1 MDDLNKTIK
10 YLAIVLVLLTGAV
23 FFFTAGLGTGLYIAR
38 ASQIAVI
45 PTADLAPTATVQQLL
60 TPQLTCAL
68 PSTPTG
74 IAVETP
80 AATPSPT
87 PMLLATA
94 TPSPTPMIDG
104 AATERVNFDIFWE
117 AWDLL
122 WDDFYGELPAES
134 ELPYEAIRGVLSSTG
149 DPYTAFLD
157 PVQADIART
166 DMSGSFEGIGATVRL
181 RPDGQFEIVEP
192 LAGYPALA
200 AGVRAGD
207 VIIEVDGT
215 DLAGMNIYEAISLIR
230 GPAGTKVKLLLQ
242 REGIDEP
249 FIIEIER
256 ARIELAVVEYKM
268 LDNHIAYVRLNDFGQ
283 TATDKLEEALREVLA
298 DDPAGLIFDLRGNPG
313 GYLSVAV
320 EVASQFVGDG
330 PILFERFKDG
340 QERPYNAIS
349 GGLALDVPLV
359 VLVNGGSASAS
370 EIVAGAIQDAER
382 GILIGTTTL
391 GKGSVQAVHT
401 LSDGSQLR
409 VTIARWFTPNGRAIH
424 EQGLQPDI
432 EVKITEEDLQA
443 ERDPQLERAV
453 EYLVKQSK

>member
-1 MDDLNKTIK
+1 MNDISKTIK
-10 YLAIVLVLLTGAV
+10 YLAIILALMAGAV
-23 FFFTAGLGTGLYIAR
+23 FFYAAGLGTGLYVAR
-38 ASQIAVI
+38 ASQIVVVQI
-45 PTADLAPTATVQQLL
+45 TATASTLDLAPTATPLPPPP
-60 TPQLTCAL
+60 TPVGTSA
-68 PSTPTG
+68 G
-74 IAVETP
+74 TP
-80 AATPSPT
+80 AATQTPIPLPETTATQLPT
-87 PMLLATA
+87 PAT
-94 TPSPTPMIDG
+94 DG
-104 AATERVNFDIFWE
+104 NETERVNFDIFWE
-117 AWDLL
+117 AWGLL
-122 WDDFYGELPAES
+122 QGDFYGDLPAES
-134 ELPYEAIRGVLSSTG
+134 ELPYAAIRGVLSSTG

-157 PVQADIART
+157 PMQADITRT

-192 LAGYPALA
+192 LAGYPAIT

-207 VIIEVDGT
+207 IILEVNGI
-215 DLAGMNIYEAISLIR
+215 DLAGMNIYEAIALIR
-230 GPAGTKVKLLLQ
+230 GPAGTTVNLRLQ

-256 ARIELAVVEYKM
+256 ARIEMAVVEYEI
-268 LDNHIAYVRLNDFGQ
+268 LDGNIAYIRLTEFGE
-283 TATDKLEEALREVLA
+283 TATAKLEEALKAVLA
-298 DDPAGLIFDLRGNPG
+298 DDPAGLILDLRGNPG

-330 PILFERFKDG
+330 PILIERFKDG
-340 QERPYNAIS
+340 DERPYSALR

-370 EIVAGAIQDAER
+370 EIVAGAIQDTER
-382 GILIGTTTL
+382 GVLIGTTTL

-424 EQGLQPDI
+424 GEGLQPDI
-432 EVKITEEDLQA
+432 EVKISEEDLQA

-453 EYLVKQSK
+453 EYLLGN